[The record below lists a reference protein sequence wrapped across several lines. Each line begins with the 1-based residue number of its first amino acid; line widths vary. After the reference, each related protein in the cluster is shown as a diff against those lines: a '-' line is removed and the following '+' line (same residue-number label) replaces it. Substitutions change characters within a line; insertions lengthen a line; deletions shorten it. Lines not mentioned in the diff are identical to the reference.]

1 VEREKMPLQGDQ
13 MALAHHAPP
22 KEDSGP
28 RAAFDIWTHLV
39 QRVSMLFSNVT
50 HLPYILH
57 NTKTPVKLTRRLLFS
72 VHDVFSPQVALCSRK
87 GIQKKRSHLF
97 IACSIT
103 HAR

>member
-1 VEREKMPLQGDQ
+1 VERDKMLLQGEQ
-13 MALAHHAPP
+13 MALAHHTLPT
-22 KEDSGP
+22 EDSGP

-72 VHDVFSPQVALCSRK
+72 FRDVFSPQVALCSRK

-97 IACSIT
+97 IACSIM